1 MADRSDVL
9 TWATAVS
16 TNKNNGRQIIFR
28 YAEHLGPNFDRSS
41 QPFRIIIVW
50 KYQSAN
56 GQPIGE
62 EYRRMIQLENALESA
77 LKKDHFATLSLVST
91 GENLREWTYYA
102 KAENEF
108 MARLNFAFAGTPEFP
123 IEIHS
128 ASDPDWEMYE
138 EFKAGLVEK
147 PCQ

>member
-1 MADRSDVL
+1 MQSI
-9 TWATAVS
+9 WARILIDPPSPFASLSFGS
-16 TNKNNGRQIIFR
+16 TSRQTGSPSAKN
-28 YAEHLGPNFDRSS
+28 
-41 QPFRIIIVW
+41 
-50 KYQSAN
+50 
-56 GQPIGE
+56 
-62 EYRRMIQLENALESA
+62 YRRMIQLENALESA